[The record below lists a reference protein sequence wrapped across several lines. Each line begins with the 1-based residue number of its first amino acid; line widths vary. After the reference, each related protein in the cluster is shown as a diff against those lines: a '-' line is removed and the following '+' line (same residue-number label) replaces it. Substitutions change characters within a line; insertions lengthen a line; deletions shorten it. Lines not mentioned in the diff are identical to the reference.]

1 MKKTRKKKIILLSVM
16 IPSIMFANKNIS
28 EAAKVKVDLG
38 ITPYGIEVRNSNKIE
53 DNNIIETIKED
64 KKVFNIIDESDKNF
78 YKINFNGN
86 EAYISKSLTEYLGE
100 EILLEKTKLKEEPNE
115 ISKTIMEIDKNKKVT
130 IEDSTLNNDF
140 LKISFEGKI
149 GYIKKTAT
157 EKYKNKDKKDDELIE
172 VKKEKPVKLSRTVQE
187 RSNNLSSIANNND
200 GETVERDTNW
210 AKEWIAQRESSGSYT
225 ARNGRYIGR
234 YQLMDAYL
242 DGDWSPENQER
253 TADRYV
259 KNRYGSWENAQKFW
273 EENGWY

>member
-187 RSNNLSSIANNND
+187 RSNSLSSMANNND

-259 KNRYGSWENAQKFW
+259 RNRYGSWENAQKFW

>member
-16 IPSIMFANKNIS
+16 IPSIMLANKNIS

-38 ITPYGIEVRNSNKIE
+38 IAPYGIEVRNSNKIE

-64 KKVFNIIDESDKNF
+64 KKTFNIIDESDKIF

-86 EAYISKSLTEYLGE
+86 EAYISESLTEYLGE
-100 EILLEKTKLKEEPNE
+100 ETLLEKTKLKEEPNE
-115 ISKTIMEIDKNKKVT
+115 NSKTIMEIDKNKKVT

-149 GYIKKTAT
+149 GYIKKTAM
-157 EKYKNKDKKDDELIE
+157 EKYKDKDKKDDELIE

-187 RSNNLSSIANNND
+187 RSNNLNSIANNND

-234 YQLMDAYL
+234 CQLMDAYL

>member
-1 MKKTRKKKIILLSVM
+1 M

-64 KKVFNIIDESDKNF
+64 KKTFNIIDESDKNF

-115 ISKTIMEIDKNKKVT
+115 SSKTIMEIDKNKKVT

-187 RSNNLSSIANNND
+187 RSNSLSSIANNND
-200 GETVERDTNW
+200 NETVERDTNW

>member
-187 RSNNLSSIANNND
+187 RSNSLSSMANNND

-259 KNRYGSWENAQKFW
+259 RNRYGSWENAQKFW
-273 EENGWY
+273 KENGWY

>member
-86 EAYISKSLTEYLGE
+86 EAYISKSLTEHLGE

-115 ISKTIMEIDKNKKVT
+115 SSKTIMEIDKNKKVT

-187 RSNNLSSIANNND
+187 RSNSLSSIANNND

>member
-1 MKKTRKKKIILLSVM
+1 MKKTRKKKIILSSVI

-64 KKVFNIIDESDKNF
+64 KKTFNIIDESDKNF

-187 RSNNLSSIANNND
+187 RSNSLSSMANNND

>member
-115 ISKTIMEIDKNKKVT
+115 SSKTIMEIDKNKKVT

-187 RSNNLSSIANNND
+187 RSNSLSSIANNND

>member
-115 ISKTIMEIDKNKKVT
+115 SSKTIMEIDKNKKVT

-187 RSNNLSSIANNND
+187 RSNSLSSIANNND
-200 GETVERDTNW
+200 GETVEGDTNW

>member
-16 IPSIMFANKNIS
+16 IPSIMLANKNIS

-64 KKVFNIIDESDKNF
+64 KKTFNIIDESDKIF

-100 EILLEKTKLKEEPNE
+100 ETLLEKTKLKEEPNE
-115 ISKTIMEIDKNKKVT
+115 NSKTIMEIDKNKKVT

-149 GYIKKTAT
+149 GYIKKTAM
-157 EKYKNKDKKDDELIE
+157 EKYKDKDKKDDELIE

-187 RSNNLSSIANNND
+187 RSNNLNSIANNND

-259 KNRYGSWENAQKFW
+259 RNRYGSWENAQKFW

>member
-115 ISKTIMEIDKNKKVT
+115 NSKTIIEIDKNKKVT

-200 GETVERDTNW
+200 SETVERDTNW

>member
-16 IPSIMFANKNIS
+16 IPSIMLANKNIS

-64 KKVFNIIDESDKNF
+64 KKTFNIIDESDKIF

-100 EILLEKTKLKEEPNE
+100 ETLLKKTKLKEEPNE
-115 ISKTIMEIDKNKKVT
+115 NSKTIMEIDKNKKVT

-149 GYIKKTAT
+149 GYIKKTAM
-157 EKYKNKDKKDDELIE
+157 EKYKDKDKKDDELIE

-187 RSNNLSSIANNND
+187 RSNNLNSIANNND

-259 KNRYGSWENAQKFW
+259 RNRYGSWENAQKFW

>member
-1 MKKTRKKKIILLSVM
+1 M

-187 RSNNLSSIANNND
+187 RSNSLSSMANNND

-259 KNRYGSWENAQKFW
+259 RNRYGSWENAQKFW